1 MMKKFYPVIAMACL
15 FVVAQLMAI
24 AITPTFNE
32 AGVQAFED
40 PENVGNA
47 IFYIAVILIFTAVLL
62 IIAKYGFKRL
72 IKAIIL
78 FAVGTTMFYV
88 FYPLLWKIIP
98 YGINLGIVIDIPFSL
113 SILLAV
119 SLTFALYKHPEWY
132 VVDTVGIVIA
142 AGAASI
148 FGLSLA
154 ILPTMVLL
162 VALAVYD
169 AIAVYKTKHMISLAD
184 SVVDLRLPVL
194 LVIPKKASYSFLKQ
208 KRLKETLEKE
218 EEREAMFMGLGDI
231 VMPCILVVSSFRF
244 VGNPI
249 VTFSTLLG
257 GLLGFIILMYFV
269 MKGKPQAGLPLL
281 NSGAILGYLISYYI
295 VFNNLSFGMTI

>member
-1 MMKKFYPVIAMACL
+1 MMKKFYPVITMACL
-15 FVVAQLMAI
+15 FVIAQLMAI
-24 AITPTFNE
+24 AITPTFQEQN
-32 AGVQAFED
+32 VQAFEN

-47 IFYIAVILIFTAVLL
+47 IFYIAVILVFTAVLL
-62 IIAKYGFKRL
+62 TIAKYGFKRL

-154 ILPTMVLL
+154 ILPTIVLL

-194 LVIPKKASYSFLKQ
+194 LVIPKKSSYSFLKQ

-218 EEREAMFMGLGDI
+218 EEREAIFMGLGDV

-244 VGNPI
+244 VGSPV

-257 GLLGFIILMYFV
+257 GLLGFLILMYFV

-281 NSGAILGYLISYYI
+281 NSGAILGYLISYYL
-295 VFNNLSFGMTI
+295 VFQNLSFGVL

>member
-47 IFYIAVILIFTAVLL
+47 IFYIAVILVFTAVLL
-62 IIAKYGFKRL
+62 TIAKYGFKRL

-78 FAVGTTMFYV
+78 FAVCTTMWYV

-119 SLTFALYKHPEWY
+119 SLTFALYRHPEWY
-132 VVDTVGIVIA
+132 VVDAVGIVIA

-154 ILPTMVLL
+154 ILPTIVLL
-162 VALAVYD
+162 VALAVY
-169 AIAVYKTKHMISLAD
+169 
-184 SVVDLRLPVL
+184 
-194 LVIPKKASYSFLKQ
+194 
-208 KRLKETLEKE
+208 
-218 EEREAMFMGLGDI
+218 
-231 VMPCILVVSSFRF
+231 
-244 VGNPI
+244 
-249 VTFSTLLG
+249 
-257 GLLGFIILMYFV
+257 
-269 MKGKPQAGLPLL
+269 
-281 NSGAILGYLISYYI
+281 
-295 VFNNLSFGMTI
+295 

>member
-1 MMKKFYPVIAMACL
+1 MMKKFYPVIAMACF
-15 FVVAQLMAI
+15 FVIAQLMAI
-24 AITPTFNE
+24 AITPTFQEQN
-32 AGVQAFED
+32 VQAFED

-47 IFYIAVILIFTAVLL
+47 IFYIAVILVFTAVLL
-62 IIAKYGFKRL
+62 TIAKYGFKRL
-72 IKAIIL
+72 IQAIIL

-154 ILPTMVLL
+154 ILPTIVLL

-194 LVIPKKASYSFLKQ
+194 LVIPKKSSYSFLKQ

-218 EEREAMFMGLGDI
+218 EEREAMFMGLGDV

-244 VGNPI
+244 VGSPV

-257 GLLGFIILMYFV
+257 GLIGFLILMYFV

-281 NSGAILGYLISYYI
+281 NSGAILGYLISYYL
-295 VFNNLSFGMTI
+295 VFQNLSFGVL

>member
-1 MMKKFYPVIAMACL
+1 MW
-15 FVVAQLMAI
+15 
-24 AITPTFNE
+24 
-32 AGVQAFED
+32 
-40 PENVGNA
+40 
-47 IFYIAVILIFTAVLL
+47 
-62 IIAKYGFKRL
+62 
-72 IKAIIL
+72 
-78 FAVGTTMFYV
+78 YV

-98 YGINLGIVIDIPFSL
+98 YGINLGIVIDIPLSL
-113 SILLAV
+113 SIILAA

-132 VVDTVGIVIA
+132 VVDAVGIVIA

-169 AIAVYKTKHMISLAD
+169 AVAVYKTKHMISLAD

-194 LVIPKKASYSFLKQ
+194 LVIPKKSSYSFLKQ

-218 EEREAMFMGLGDI
+218 GEREAMFMGLGDV

-244 VGNPI
+244 VGSPV

-257 GLLGFIILMYFV
+257 GLLGFIILMCFV

-281 NSGAILGYLISYYI
+281 NSGAILGYLISYYL
-295 VFNNLSFGMTI
+295 VFQNTGFGVL

>member
-119 SLTFALYKHPEWY
+119 SLTFALYRHPEWY

-154 ILPTMVLL
+154 ILPTIVLL

-218 EEREAMFMGLGDI
+218 EEREAMFMGLGDV

-244 VGNPI
+244 VGSPV

-257 GLLGFIILMYFV
+257 GLLGFLILMYFV

-281 NSGAILGYLISYYI
+281 NSGAILGYLISYYL

>member
-208 KRLKETLEKE
+208 K
-218 EEREAMFMGLGDI
+218 
-231 VMPCILVVSSFRF
+231 
-244 VGNPI
+244 
-249 VTFSTLLG
+249 
-257 GLLGFIILMYFV
+257 
-269 MKGKPQAGLPLL
+269 
-281 NSGAILGYLISYYI
+281 
-295 VFNNLSFGMTI
+295 